1 MVVFLLPTQVVCPK
15 SLVLSCLSTLQD
27 TKRQNQ
33 IMCWKEDVSSQARL
47 LIKEPKELVQL
58 ELNLLKIIINSQAP
72 EHLLTCKGIVGRTYP
87 T

>member
-1 MVVFLLPTQVVCPK
+1 
-15 SLVLSCLSTLQD
+15 
-27 TKRQNQ
+27 
-33 IMCWKEDVSSQARL
+33 MCWKEDVSSQARL

-58 ELNLLKIIINSQAP
+58 ELNLLKIIINSQVP